1 VPAATQY
8 RRHAASYIRDT
19 PSRRATV
26 LDLFMQY
33 GLFLAKAVTIVI
45 SLFVVIALIASVG
58 ERRRHQREEGSIEVT
73 RLNDRYEDYEDGLR
87 EAVLDEDDLKAWHKE
102 QKKQAK
108 AEKKAE
114 KKDAAAPER
123 KRVFVLDFKGDIS
136 ASATDNLRREITA
149 ILTLAQPGRDEV
161 ALVLESPGGM
171 VHGYGLAASQLERI
185 RQKNIPLTICVD
197 KVAAS
202 GGYMMACLGNKIL
215 AAPFAVVGSIGVV
228 AQLPNFHR
236 LLEKHDIDFEVLTAG
251 EYKRTLTIFGK
262 NTDAGRQK
270 FQEELED
277 THVLFKDF
285 VKDARP
291 SLDIAKVATGEHWY
305 GKRAIEL
312 GLVDQLITSDQYL
325 YDASKEADVFGVRY
339 IHKQKL
345 AERLGFAAE
354 AAADR
359 LMLKWWER
367 VQQRY
372 FV

>member
-1 VPAATQY
+1 M
-8 RRHAASYIRDT
+8 
-19 PSRRATV
+19 
-26 LDLFMQY
+26 LDLLMQY
-33 GLFLAKAVTIVI
+33 GLFLAKALTIVI
-45 SLFVVIALIASVG
+45 SLIVVIVAIASIG
-58 ERRRHQREEGSIEVT
+58 DRRRHQREEGSIEVT
-73 RLNDRYEDYEDGLR
+73 RLNDRYEDYEHGLR
-87 EAVLDEDDLKAWHKE
+87 EMVLEEDELKAWHKAE
-102 QKKQAK
+102 KKKAK
-108 AEKKAE
+108 AEKKADD
-114 KKDAAAPER
+114 KPER
-123 KRVFVLDFKGDIS
+123 KRLYVLQFNGDIS

-149 ILTLAQPGRDEV
+149 ILTLADPKRDEV

-185 RQKNIPLTICVD
+185 RQRGVPLTICVD

-202 GGYMMACLGNKIL
+202 GGYMMACLADKIL

-285 VKDARP
+285 VKEARP

-312 GLVDQLITSDQYL
+312 GLVDQLMTSDQYL
-325 YDASKEADVFGVRY
+325 FDSSKESDVFAVRY

-367 VQQRY
+367 VQQ
-372 FV
+372 